1 MSTRVS
7 KKKQATQQ
15 HSPAELA
22 CQDSE
27 PLYHA
32 IWEAASDAMVL
43 SAPDGTVIS
52 ANPAYFRLYGY
63 APEAILGKN
72 FSVVFQ
78 QDRRAQAQKSYH
90 ATFQNPVITPRFE
103 TAIVSADRVEHI
115 IEISY
120 NFLTQN
126 STRTAMISTIRDITA
141 FKRLEQQ
148 QERRTHHAA
157 LRADIGQALTERG
170 SLQHMVQR
178 CCKALVHHVPVD
190 LARIWTLNNQQQV
203 LELQASAGYPAH
215 LGDADRSIPLGDPR
229 VVRLLHRREPYLT
242 NDAGNAPQISHGEW
256 VRREGMVAFAGYPL
270 IVDEQAVGVLVI
282 YARQRLT
289 EETFESL
296 TIAADAIAQGIG
308 RKWAEE
314 QLEEHVQQRTREL
327 SLLLAV
333 SQTVASTLEWKPLLS
348 IILEQLKTVVD
359 YDSAILYNTQASQLA
374 MLAYQG
380 PQPQSLIQR
389 LARIFEQGPIYK
401 QICRQREPLIIGDL
415 HNFPQFVQA
424 YLQELGEPADTAYDQ
439 FRAWMGVPLIVRER
453 VIGMLTLTHHLPDVY
468 TPRHANLAFAMANQ
482 VAVALENANL
492 YKQARVLAA
501 LQERQHL
508 SRELHSSLS
517 REMFGIRLSAQ
528 HAREALAADTYHEA
542 LAAIDRVI
550 QYVEAGLAVMR
561 ALIFE
566 LRPDSLRSEGL
577 VAALENLAAV
587 VRTRYQLPIEAFL
600 GKEPRLT
607 LESKQAL
614 YRIAQ
619 EALQNVVKHSR
630 ALAVTLR
637 LAQEDQEVVLEVRDD
652 GRGFDPNRSINGGQ
666 GLQIMQEQIAP
677 LGGTFTLVSAPG
689 HGTSIIVR
697 LPQRS

>member
-190 LARIWTLNNQQQV
+190 LARIWTLNDRQQV

-359 YDSAILYNTQASQLA
+359 YDSAILYSAQASQLA

-415 HNFPQFVQA
+415 HNLPQFVQA

-468 TPRHANLAFAMANQ
+468 TP
-482 VAVALENANL
+482 
-492 YKQARVLAA
+492 
-501 LQERQHL
+501 RQHL

-697 LPQRS
+697 LPQHS

>member
-1 MSTRVS
+1 VSTRVP

-22 CQDSE
+22 YQDSE
-27 PLYHA
+27 PPYHA

-52 ANPAYFRLYGY
+52 ANPAYFRLHGY

-78 QDRRAQAQKSYH
+78 QDQRAQAQKSYH
-90 ATFQNPVITPRFE
+90 AAFQNPVITPRFE
-103 TAIVSADRVEHI
+103 TAIVSADGAEHI

-120 NFLTQN
+120 NFLTHN

-148 QERRTHHAA
+148 QE
-157 LRADIGQALTERG
+157 
-170 SLQHMVQR
+170 
-178 CCKALVHHVPVD
+178 
-190 LARIWTLNNQQQV
+190 TL
-203 LELQASAGYPAH
+203 
-215 LGDADRSIPLGDPR
+215 
-229 VVRLLHRREPYLT
+229 
-242 NDAGNAPQISHGEW
+242 
-256 VRREGMVAFAGYPL
+256 
-270 IVDEQAVGVLVI
+270 
-282 YARQRLT
+282 
-289 EETFESL
+289 ESL

-327 SLLLAV
+327 SLLLAIA
-333 SQTVASTLEWKPLLS
+333 QTVASTLEWKPLLS
-348 IILEQLKTVVD
+348 IILEQLKTAVD
-359 YDSAILYNTQASQLA
+359 YDSAILYSAQASQLA

-380 PQPQSLIQR
+380 PQPQSLIER
-389 LARIFEQGPIYK
+389 LAQIFEQGPIYE
-401 QICRQREPLIIGDL
+401 QICLQREPLIISDL

-482 VAVALENANL
+482 VAVALENADL

-528 HAREALAADTYHEA
+528 HAREALAAGVYHEA
-542 LAAIDRVI
+542 LAPIDRVI

-637 LAQEDQEVVLEVRDD
+637 LAQEDQEVALEVRDD
-652 GRGFDPNRSINGGQ
+652 GRGFDPNRPINRGQ
-666 GLQIMQEQIAP
+666 GLQIMRGQIAP

-697 LPQRS
+697 LPQHS

>member
-15 HSPAELA
+15 HSPAQLA
-22 CQDSE
+22 YQDGG
-27 PLYHA
+27 PPYHA

-52 ANPAYFRLYGY
+52 ANPAYFHLHGY

-78 QDRRAQAQKSYH
+78 QDQRAQAQKSYH

-103 TAIVSADRVEHI
+103 TAIVSADGAEHI

-120 NFLTQN
+120 NFLTHN

-141 FKRLEQQ
+141 FKQLEQ
-148 QERRTHHAA
+148 QERRTHHTA
-157 LRADIGQALTERG
+157 LRADIGQALTERS
-170 SLQHMVQR
+170 SLQHMLQR

-215 LGDADRSIPLGDPR
+215 LGDEDRSIPLGDPR

-256 VRREGMVAFAGYPL
+256 VRRERMVAFAGYPL

-327 SLLLAV
+327 SLLLAI

-359 YDSAILYNTQASQLA
+359 YDSAILYSAQASQLA

-389 LARIFEQGPIYK
+389 LAQIFEQGPIYK
-401 QICRQREPLIIGDL
+401 QIYQQREPLIIGDL
-415 HNFPQFVQA
+415 HNSPQFVQA

-482 VAVALENANL
+482 VAVALENADL

-528 HAREALAADTYHEA
+528 HAREALATGAYHEA
-542 LAAIDRVI
+542 LAPIDRVI
-550 QYVEAGLAVMR
+550 HYVEAGLAVMR

-566 LRPDSLRSEGL
+566 LRPDALRSEGL

-587 VRTRYQLPIEAFL
+587 VHTRYQLPIEAFL

-637 LAQEDQEVVLEVRDD
+637 LAQEDQEVVLEVSDD
-652 GRGFDPNRSINGGQ
+652 GRGFDPNHPINGGQ

-697 LPQRS
+697 LPQHS